1 MIQGNRLSGW
11 KGKKVGERGPITNMG
26 ITIRNNILHSAACG
40 SRHKHILRTVSTNK
54 PVRNDTNILGRKEDF
69 LCTCS
74 RKKKGIS
81 NTKETM
87 LKICK

>member
-1 MIQGNRLSGW
+1 VG
-11 KGKKVGERGPITNMG
+11 GKERRWGERGPITNMG

-40 SRHKHILRTVSTNK
+40 HKHKHILRTVSTNK

-69 LCTCS
+69 PCSCS